1 MAAVSKLLHNE
12 DKKKRLEFYHAVL
25 MNEANCRN
33 VFEKFLDKRLVDNKS
48 HEHID
53 MNFYDPFYEGF

>member
-1 MAAVSKLLHNE
+1 MVTISKLLLNE
-12 DKKKRLEFYHAVL
+12 EKKKELKLNTAVL
-25 MNEANCRN
+25 RGEDNRRN

-53 MNFYDPFYEGF
+53 MNFYDPFYGGF